1 MAKLVV
7 LIELALL
14 IGLFTSIDY
23 DILLFE
29 GLMLTELIAYAW
41 SKRSSSDNESTFI
54 LFLVLATSWVKFSI
68 VLVI

>member
-7 LIELALL
+7 LVKLALP
-14 IGLFTSIDY
+14 IGLFTSIGY
-23 DILLFE
+23 EILLFE
-29 GLMLTELIAYAW
+29 GLTLAEFIAYAW

-54 LFLVLATSWVKFSI
+54 LFLVLATSYVKLSI